1 MNTYEYVVYT
11 DGACIGNPGPG
22 GWAAIV
28 TDREGHEQILRG
40 NAIQTT
46 NNRMELRAA
55 LEALRTLPQGVRV
68 LLRTDSRHLADAIA
82 KGWAQRWRAQ
92 GWKRN
97 KRDRAENVDLWAPL
111 LDELE
116 RRDVT
121 VEWVQAHNGD
131 PLNERCDTIARTE
144 AEHATDPDP
153 GYPAIGERV
162 PLLPYP
168 QESTEITCQE
178 RADGSIA
185 LSDGK
190 TTLVLPRTAVPEVVY
205 QLAAALLRSCGGR

>member
-1 MNTYEYVVYT
+1 MSTYDYVVYT

-22 GWAAIV
+22 GWAAII
-28 TDREGHEQILRG
+28 TDREGNENILRG
-40 NAIQTT
+40 NAMQTT

-55 LEALRTLPQGVRV
+55 LEALRTLPDGVRI
-68 LLRTDSRHLADAIA
+68 LLRTDSRHLADAIT

-153 GYPAIGERV
+153 GYCASGEQF
-162 PLLPYP
+162 PLLPR
-168 QESTEITCQE
+168 QQKSGGITCQE
-178 RADGSIA
+178 RADGRIA

-190 TTLVLPRTAVPEVVY
+190 TTLVLPRTVVPELVY
-205 QLAAALLRSCGGR
+205 QLVALLLRSCGGR